1 MPVLHRARTVLMDS
15 LGFGLVI
22 WSIPAAILIV
32 GTPIVMA
39 LALVIGLVRWIL

>member
-1 MPVLHRARTVLMDS
+1 MPALHRARTTLFDW

-22 WSIPAAILIV
+22 WSIPAAILLV